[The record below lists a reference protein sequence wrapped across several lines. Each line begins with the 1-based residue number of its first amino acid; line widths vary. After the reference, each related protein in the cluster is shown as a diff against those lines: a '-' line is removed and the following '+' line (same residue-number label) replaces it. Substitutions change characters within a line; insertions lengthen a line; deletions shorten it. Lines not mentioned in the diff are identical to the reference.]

1 MDDLDFS
8 LDGSDRVASR
18 IAHGVYRITR
28 NRRLVGEEVWGIFGL
43 LSGGY
48 RLLTEIDLTWPV
60 PNQQRAQLDL
70 DANWRAQQLRV
81 QLDLEGKRRSARY
94 LSGDGEIEI
103 TVYEEPLRH
112 GEAIRATREG
122 AAQPATPKC
131 VYSGKLTCSPST
143 FLDYGSPLMNFAH
156 LRRLSLTAGNQAHIQ
171 TVVVTQP
178 LLEPLALRQT
188 YTYVRD
194 EQLST
199 AIMPFMTTHRYLIEE
214 HSQHQP
220 AGPLTTLWTDQHNV
234 ILKQEVMMGKDTHAC
249 EMVSYAWLSEEIC

>member
-1 MDDLDFS
+1 
-8 LDGSDRVASR
+8 
-18 IAHGVYRITR
+18 
-28 NRRLVGEEVWGIFGL
+28 

-70 DANWRAQQLRV
+70 DAHWRAQQLRV

-94 LSGDGEIEI
+94 LYCDGEIEV
-103 TVYEEPLRH
+103 TVYEEPLRY
-112 GEAIRATREG
+112 GEAIWVTRES
-122 AAQPATPKC
+122 AAQPVPPKC
-131 VYSGKLTCSPST
+131 VYSRKLACSPST

-156 LRRLSLTAGNQAHIQ
+156 LRRLSLTTGNQAHIQ

-178 LLEPLALRQT
+178 LLEPLALCQT

-214 HSQHQP
+214 HSQHQH

-234 ILKQEVMMGKDTHAC
+234 VLKQEVMMGKDTHAC